1 MQIRRTLTAALL
13 GASLVAAA
21 PAVASAGPGHHGR
34 GGDQAGARFDRS
46 DVPSRVS
53 SRLKRAERALD
64 RASDAVDDGNAT
76 TAASSLKGVRSNLAA
91 ALKAAKK
98 RAAADNG
105 PDSFYAVASTQH
117 HVIDE
122 VASLYDGADDTTVA
136 ALTETL
142 NAAIDGRDDLI
153 AAIPAG
159 SQSDYGFVYDAIN
172 DDVADEIESIDDALS
187 DDTLTDTAKSD
198 LTAARAKLVATQ
210 AVVQP
215 LAAGTAQTAAD
226 DGSSADDAR
235 DGDCPRGE
243 RGQRGGSRNGPPSEQ
258 EAPQT

>member
-34 GGDQAGARFDRS
+34 GGDNAGARSDRS

-76 TAASSLKGVRSNLAA
+76 AAASALKGVRSNLAA

-98 RAAADNG
+98 RAATDNG

-117 HVIDE
+117 NVIDE
-122 VASLYDGADDTTVA
+122 VASLYDGADDATVA

-153 AAIPAG
+153 ATIPAG
-159 SQSDYGFVYDAIN
+159 SQSDYSFVYDAIN
-172 DDVADEIESIDDALS
+172 DDVASEIESIDEALS

-210 AVVQP
+210 GVVQP
-215 LAAGTAQTAAD
+215 LAASTSQTAAND
-226 DGSSADDAR
+226 DSSSADD
-235 DGDCPRGE
+235 GNCP
-243 RGQRGGSRNGPPSEQ
+243 RGQRGGSRNGSSSQQ

>member
-13 GASLVAAA
+13 GASLVAAL

-46 DVPSRVS
+46 DVPSRVA

-76 TAASSLKGVRSNLAA
+76 AAASSLKGVRGNLAA

-98 RAAADNG
+98 RAATDNG

-117 HVIDE
+117 RVIDE
-122 VASLYDGADDTTVA
+122 VASLYDGADDATVA

-159 SQSDYGFVYDAIN
+159 SQSDYAFVYDEID
-172 DDVADEIESIDDALS
+172 DDVADEIEAIDEALS
-187 DDTLTDTAKSD
+187 DDTLSSTATAD

-210 AVVQP
+210 SVVQP
-215 LAAGTAQTAAD
+215 LAASSSQTAAD
-226 DGSSADDAR
+226 DDSSSDEAR
-235 DGDCPRGE
+235 DEDCP
-243 RGQRGGSRNGPPSEQ
+243 RGQRGGAPRNGSSSEQ
-258 EAPQT
+258 EIPQT